1 MSVIITG
8 ITSDI
13 KCIDCP
19 MRDLDDNCLAQKY
32 ESETWEEMKAGCPL
46 KSIDGLI
53 EKVEQLKKSCAN
65 DSYGKCMA
73 NAISRVEK
81 LIKEYCEVT
90 E

>member
-32 ESETWEEMKAGCPL
+32 ESETWEEMKADCPL

-53 EKVEQLKKSCAN
+53 ENIKTT
-65 DSYGKCMA
+65 DSDYRYNGH
-73 NAISRVEK
+73 NLSIDGVIEI
-81 LIKEYCEVT
+81 IKEYCEVS